1 VSEIGDNDLA
11 ESVQRFVRTE
21 ERDAAAGAI
30 DYAAAMVADRID
42 RATVATW
49 CYELAAQGVDYRDW
63 PELVAL
69 RARRTGAGGDEA
81 SESLQRARTA
91 SEALGLIDLGEI

>member
-42 RATVATW
+42 
-49 CYELAAQGVDYRDW
+49 YELAAQGVDYRDW